1 MSVIA
6 PQPEAQTESQTPSA
20 TLELP
25 FRAPYDWPRVL
36 RFFSGRATPGVEA
49 VEDGAW
55 LRAIDFNGAS
65 GTLAVRRH
73 ARKHCL
79 VVQVDGPVSAHAA
92 ALAAP
97 LSRMFDVHADPA
109 AVAAHLSCDPWLAPL
124 VAAVPGLRV
133 PGAWSGFELVVRA
146 IVGQQVSVKAATTIV
161 GRLVE
166 RVGKRIDG
174 HAHARTAWRFPTPAA
189 LAAADLAGIGMPGK
203 RVAALQGFAQAVASG
218 VVKIERAYAEKAEK
232 DQEKPRTKRQN
243 RQIDTIAPEAA
254 DLDAMRAALLAL
266 PGIGP
271 WTVEYVAMRA
281 WRDANAWPATDLVLM
296 QAIAARDP
304 ALVRATQQRTRTDT
318 WRPWRAYA
326 AMHLWNEIADR
337 AGAARG
343 G

>member
-1 MSVIA
+1 M
-6 PQPEAQTESQTPSA
+6 
-20 TLELP
+20 
-25 FRAPYDWPRVL
+25 L
-36 RFFSGRATPGVEA
+36 RFLAGRATPGVEA

-73 ARKHCL
+73 ARKRCL
-79 VVQVDGPVSAHAA
+79 VVEIDGAVSAHAA
-92 ALAAP
+92 ALAVP
-97 LSRMFDVHADPA
+97 LARIFDVHADPVAIGEGLA
-109 AVAAHLSCDPWLAPL
+109 ADPWLAPL
-124 VAAVPGLRV
+124 VAAAPGLRV

-174 HAHARTAWRFPTPAA
+174 HPHARTAWRFPTPAA

-203 RVAALQGFAQAVASG
+203 RVAALQGFAAAVASG
-218 VVKIERAYAEKAEK
+218 ELAIERNPERSPESIPEITPRRPLEPTPAHDAAPRAAARRRSPRGECSIDAAAERA
-232 DQEKPRTKRQN
+232 T
-243 RQIDTIAPEAA
+243 
-254 DLDAMRAALLAL
+254 LDAMRAGLLAL

-281 WRDANAWPATDLVLM
+281 WRDSDAWPATDLVLM
-296 QAIAARDP
+296 QTIAARDP
-304 ALVRATQQRTRTDT
+304 ALVRATQQRARTDA

>member
-1 MSVIA
+1 M
-6 PQPEAQTESQTPSA
+6 TESA

-79 VVQVDGPVSAHAA
+79 VVRIDGPVCAHAA
-92 ALAAP
+92 ALAVP
-97 LSRMFDVHADPA
+97 LSRMFDLQADPA
-109 AVAAHLSCDPWLAPL
+109 TIAAHLRTDPWLAPL

-166 RVGKRIDG
+166 RVGKRIDD

-203 RVAALQGFAQAVASG
+203 RVAALQGFAQAVAG
-218 VVKIERAYAEKAEK
+218 GAVVIERDYGAA
-232 DQEKPRTKRQN
+232 DTLTPRGKRQS
-243 RQIDTIAPEAA
+243 RQIDATATA

-304 ALVRATQQRTRTDT
+304 ALARATQQRTRTDA

>member
-1 MSVIA
+1 LSA
-6 PQPEAQTESQTPSA
+6 AKESTRAQRQTQPRAADNA

-25 FRAPYDWPRVL
+25 FRAPYDWPRML
-36 RFFSGRATPGVEA
+36 RFFAGRATPGVET

-55 LRAIDFNGAS
+55 RRAIDFEGAS

-73 ARKHCL
+73 PRRRCL
-79 VVQVDGPVSAHAA
+79 VVEVEGAVSAHAA

-97 LSRMFDVHADPA
+97 LARMFDVEADPA
-109 AVAAHLSCDPWLAPL
+109 AVAEHFADDPWLAPL
-124 VAAVPGLRV
+124 VAAAPGLRV

-161 GRLVE
+161 GRLVQ
-166 RVGKRIDG
+166 RVGKPIDG
-174 HAHARTAWRFPTPAA
+174 HPHAGTAWRFPTPAA

-203 RVAALQGFAQAVASG
+203 RVAALQGFAAAVASG
-218 VVKIERAYAEKAEK
+218 AVAIERRYGDAIDITAEST
-232 DQEKPRTKRQN
+232 RN
-243 RQIDTIAPEAA
+243 
-254 DLDAMRAALLAL
+254 LDAMRDALLAL

-296 QAIAARDP
+296 QSIAARDP
-304 ALVRATQQRTRTDT
+304 ALARATQQRARSDA

>member
-1 MSVIA
+1 MA
-6 PQPEAQTESQTPSA
+6 PQSEAKTEAQTQSA

-79 VVQVDGPVSAHAA
+79 VVQIDGPVSAHAA

-97 LSRMFDVHADPA
+97 LSRMFDLQADPA
-109 AVAAHLSCDPWLAPL
+109 AVAAHLRSDPWLAPL

-146 IVGQQVSVKAATTIV
+146 IVGQQVSVKAATTII

-174 HAHARTAWRFPTPAA
+174 HAHTRTAWRFPTPAA

-218 VVKIERAYAEKAEK
+218 AVIIERDYAEK
-232 DQEKPRTKRQN
+232 DQNKPRSKRQN
-243 RQIDTIAPEAA
+243 RQIDVIAPEPA

-318 WRPWRAYA
+318 WSPWRAYA

>member
-1 MSVIA
+1 MSAAVPESKPESSQQ
-6 PQPEAQTESQTPSA
+6 PQIEVPADSA

-36 RFFSGRATPGVEA
+36 RFFAGRATPGVEI

-55 LRAIDFNGAS
+55 RRAIDFRDAS
-65 GTLAVRRH
+65 GTLTVRRH
-73 ARKHCL
+73 ARKRCL
-79 VVQVDGPVSAHAA
+79 AVEIDGPVSTYAS

-97 LSRMFDVHADPA
+97 LARMFDTQAAPA
-109 AVAAHLSCDPWLAPL
+109 AIAAHFADDPWLAPL
-124 VAAVPGLRV
+124 VAAAPGLRV

-161 GRLVE
+161 GRLVQ
-166 RVGKRIDG
+166 RVGRRID
-174 HAHARTAWRFPTPAA
+174 AHPHEHTAWRFPTPAA
-189 LAAADLAGIGMPGK
+189 LAAADLGGIGMPGK
-203 RVAALQGFAQAVASG
+203 RVAALQGFAEAVASG
-218 VVKIERAYAEKAEK
+218 AVVIERRSDGGPAAAA
-232 DQEKPRTKRQN
+232 
-243 RQIDTIAPEAA
+243 DTAR

-304 ALVRATQQRTRTDT
+304 ALVRATQQRARSDA
-318 WRPWRAYA
+318 WQPWRAYA
-326 AMHLWNEIADR
+326 AMHLWNELADR

>member
-1 MSVIA
+1 MSAVQSTSKKA
-6 PQPEAQTESQTPSA
+6 TPTPPETAAGIESATQTA

-36 RFFSGRATPGVEA
+36 RFFGGRATPGVEA
-49 VEDGAW
+49 IEDGAW
-55 LRAIDFNGAS
+55 LRAIDFQGAS

-73 ARKHCL
+73 ARKRCL
-79 VVQVDGPVSAHAA
+79 VVQIDGPVSAHAQ

-97 LSRMFDVHADPA
+97 LSRMFDLQADTA
-109 AVAAHLSCDPWLAPL
+109 AIGAHLAQDPWLAPL
-124 VAAVPGLRV
+124 VEAVPGLRV

-146 IVGQQVSVKAATTIV
+146 IVGQQVSVKAATTII
-161 GRLVE
+161 GRLVQ
-166 RVGKRIDG
+166 RVGERIEG
-174 HAHARTAWRFPTPAA
+174 HPHAHTAWRFPTPAA
-189 LAAADLAGIGMPGK
+189 LGAADLAGIGMPGK
-203 RVAALQGFAQAVASG
+203 RVAALQGFARAVASG
-218 VVKIERAYAEKAEK
+218 EVAIERSDLPGAAQAGDVAE
-232 DQEKPRTKRQN
+232 
-243 RQIDTIAPEAA
+243 
-254 DLDAMRAALLAL
+254 LDAMRAALLAL

-281 WRDANAWPATDLVLM
+281 WRDPNAWPATDLVLM

-304 ALVRATQQRTRTDT
+304 SLERATQQRARTDT

-337 AGAARG
+337 AGGARG